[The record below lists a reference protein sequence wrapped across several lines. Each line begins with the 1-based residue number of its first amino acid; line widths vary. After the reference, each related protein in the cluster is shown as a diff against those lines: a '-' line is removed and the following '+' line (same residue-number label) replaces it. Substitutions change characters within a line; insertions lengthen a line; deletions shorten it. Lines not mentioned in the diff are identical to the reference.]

1 MASRENTNLQGVIIA
16 LSIFILLLFVGMYLL
31 YDKGKKETERAN
43 AAVAKSG
50 ADLESLRKLQEEAN
64 SYKTWMGFS
73 ESDSLDTVK
82 TSFEEDMKS
91 YGATFD
97 EGSRFYSP
105 LLANLAKENN
115 QLAEGEANA
124 KAAAKDLQ
132 QKLLATEKEKEQQIA
147 EFKKTTQKTEED
159 AAAERTEFQKQRDAM
174 NAERDKLAE
183 QVAAQRQEIDKVNAD
198 MAAAQKKQTEAIG
211 AMSRDVEILR
221 ANQAEADPIAQ
232 PADGIVSWVNQ
243 KEQKVWINLG
253 DADHL
258 RPQVT
263 FSVYSGD
270 ETDALKAEK
279 KGSIEV
285 VKILSPHLSEA
296 RITMD
301 TPTRPLMEGDK
312 IYSQVWNPGRQVGFA
327 IAGVIDLDGD
337 GRDDLQELKT
347 VISLNNG
354 KVDALPG
361 KDGTIDGEMT
371 VDTRFLILGEY
382 PEGARGGDGQ
392 RLAWDQ
398 MNEAADRLGIET
410 VALDEFLTLMGWK
423 PDRRTVDLGSTAR
436 PDDFKA
442 ENAVDYK
449 PPRSN
454 MGTGNFR
461 PRKPQPTY

>member
-43 AAVAKSG
+43 AAVAQSATDTG
-50 ADLESLRKLQEEAN
+50 NLRTLQGEAN
-64 SYKTWMGFS
+64 NYKTWMGFS
-73 ESDSLDTVK
+73 ESDSLETIK
-82 TSFEEDMKS
+82 TSFEEDMKN

-105 LLANLAKENN
+105 LLANLAKENS
-115 QLAEGEANA
+115 QLAASEANA
-124 KAAAKDLQ
+124 KAEAKDLQ

-147 EFKKTTQKTEED
+147 EFRKTTQKTEED
-159 AAAERTEFQKQRDAM
+159 AAAERNEFKRQRDEM

-183 QVAAQRQEIDKVNAD
+183 QVAEQRKEIDRVNAD
-198 MAAAQKKQTEAIG
+198 MATAQKKQTEEIG

-221 ANQAEADPIAQ
+221 ANQVEPDPIAQ

-327 IAGVIDLDGD
+327 IAGFVDLDGD
-337 GRDDLQELKT
+337 GREDMGELKT
-347 VISLNNG
+347 VIALNNG
-354 KVDALPG
+354 KVDAMPG
-361 KDGTIDGEMT
+361 KEGAIEGEMT

-423 PDRRTVDLGSTAR
+423 PDRRTVTLGNTAR

-442 ENAVDYK
+442 ETAVDYK